1 MADSPPDSRMP
12 AHLEVSA
19 LIRLAEAGGGFATV
33 LAKGERDAG
42 TIALVTME
50 NGRNAQFYERM
61 PQLDSSR
68 AWTLTRTEDIDNKAN
83 FSDYLARRQRQ
94 DSDLWIVEVDIA
106 DAARFV
112 EMLPC

>member
-1 MADSPPDSRMP
+1 MADSRLP

-19 LIRLAEAGGGFATV
+19 IIRLAEAKGGFATV

-42 TIALVTME
+42 IIALVTIE

-61 PQLDSSR
+61 PQLDGGR
-68 AWTLTRTEDIDNKAN
+68 QWTLTRAENTDKKEE
-83 FSDYLARRQRQ
+83 FSDYVARRRHQ

-106 DAARFV
+106 DAARFI